1 MVGGKFHCIFTFDKI
16 MKRGKNN
23 FFGPRKPFLSE
34 FFLVEL
40 GVLPPL
46 CRKNALSSIWQLPLT
61 SCHFYNVQCILDLLS
76 NHLASQIRFI
86 SKVQNCAFA
95 QFLLGVSNIFVSMS
109 KWLTQDVCYVNVL
122 AGPIFSLLPVSNHV
136 QVRRVA
142 RGQIIPVRAG
152 FVQDTQLPLFSPNS
166 LCCSCLF
173 CWSNHWWAAELGRF
187 YQSLSEYWVPPPP
200 LSPPSS
206 AKWMLSTAVH
216 YHLPTTTGYNC
227 PNCPQKVQLCVQ
239 DPGVSLPTTC
249 IWTKTGQKGF

>member
-1 MVGGKFHCIFTFDKI
+1 MPLAKCTSVLWSTFQSYCLSDQFYLQSVKLYLRI
-16 MKRGKNN
+16 ILAWCLWHMCEYVKMAYTRCLL
-23 FFGPRKPFLSE
+23 RKC
-34 FFLVEL
+34 V
-40 GVLPPL
+40 
-46 CRKNALSSIWQLPLT
+46 
-61 SCHFYNVQCILDLLS
+61 
-76 NHLASQIRFI
+76 
-86 SKVQNCAFA
+86 
-95 QFLLGVSNIFVSMS
+95 
-109 KWLTQDVCYVNVL
+109 
-122 AGPIFSLLPVSNHV
+122 GPIFSLLPVSNHV

-142 RGQIIPVRAG
+142 GGQIIPVRAG

-173 CWSNHWWAAELGRF
+173 CWSNHWWAACWAGQVLPVPVRILGAP
-187 YQSLSEYWVPPPP
+187 S

-227 PNCPQKVQLCVQ
+227 PNCPQKVQLCVH

>member
-1 MVGGKFHCIFTFDKI
+1 
-16 MKRGKNN
+16 MKRGRNN
-23 FFGPRKPFLSE
+23 FFWTKKTFFIGIFLS
-34 FFLVEL
+34 
-40 GVLPPL
+40 GSGGTPSPPHL
-46 CRKNALSSIWQLPLT
+46 CRKNPLSSIWQLPLT
-61 SCHFYNVQCILDLLS
+61 SCHLQRAVYTWSTFQLSCLSDPFYFQSLKLRLRIILARCLHYICEYVKMAYTRCLL
-76 NHLASQIRFI
+76 R
-86 SKVQNCAFA
+86 KCV
-95 QFLLGVSNIFVSMS
+95 
-109 KWLTQDVCYVNVL
+109 
-122 AGPIFSLLPVSNHV
+122 GPIFSLLPVSNHV

-142 RGQIIPVRAG
+142 GGQIIPVRAG

-200 LSPPSS
+200 PLPPPSS